1 MHAAKLGAEIKKIR
15 MLRGLTQKQ
24 LSDNICH
31 QSEVS
36 RIEAGSVYPSMDIL
50 QGIAAKLR
58 VPIIHF
64 YEVLIYSD
72 IERKKQ
78 FKDQIQLLSKKKRY
92 DEIHKIVS
100 EELKKEECHPEFK
113 QFLLWY
119 YHLSS
124 YVLKKVNFKYCILE
138 LKNIMHQ
145 QYGGVDVFQNLYIE
159 NSIASIYAEN
169 NHLEKAITLFQD
181 ILNQLESLQSDQDF
195 VVKVRYNYAKALYLN
210 DEYEKALQQV
220 EKAIETSRFIGSM
233 NLLGQLYYQKGECLE
248 KLTYPPSEITFVY
261 EKALLFFDLLDLH
274 SYKETLLAE
283 KELSG
288 YGEQT
293 TFSR

>member
-78 FKDQIQLLSKKKRY
+78 FKDHIIVLCKQKKYK
-92 DEIHKIVS
+92 EIYNKTW
-100 EELKKEECHPEFK
+100 EELKKDEYHPEFQ
-113 QFLLWY
+113 QFLQWQY
-119 YHLSS
+119 YLAA
-124 YVLKKVNFKYCILE
+124 YMLKKINYEYCILE
-138 LKNIMHQ
+138 LKKLLNQELAGI
-145 QYGGVDVFQNLYIE
+145 DVFQNLYME
-159 NSIASIYAEN
+159 NAIANIYAEN
-169 NHLEKAITLFQD
+169 GYFKKSIELFED
-181 ILNQLESLQSDQDF
+181 ILKQLESLHSNEELA
-195 VVKVRYNYAKALYLN
+195 VKVRYNHAKALYL
-210 DEYEKALQQV
+210 DERYEEALYQV
-220 EKAIETSRFIGSM
+220 TKAIEISCRINNMS
-233 NLLGQLYYQKGECLE
+233 LIGQLQYQKGECLE
-248 KLTYPPSEITFVY
+248 KLGNAKEGIQEAY
-261 EKALLFFDLLDLH
+261 EKALFFFDLLELH
-274 SYKETLLAE
+274 EYKDTLL
-283 KELSG
+283 KKLK
-288 YGEQT
+288 
-293 TFSR
+293 

>member
-1 MHAAKLGAEIKKIR
+1 MHAEKLGAEIKKIR

-36 RIEAGSVYPSMDIL
+36 RIESGAVYPSMDIL
-50 QGIAAKLR
+50 QGIAAKLQ

-78 FKDQIQLLSKKKRY
+78 FKDQIQILCKKKQY
-92 DEIHKIVS
+92 AEIHKIVS
-100 EELKKEECHPEFK
+100 EELKKEESHPEFK

-119 YHLSS
+119 YHLSA
-124 YVLKKVNFKYCILE
+124 YALKKVNFEYCISE
-138 LKNIMHQ
+138 LKNIIHQ

-181 ILNQLESLQSDQDF
+181 ILKQLESLQSDQDF
-195 VVKVRYNYAKALYLN
+195 VVKVRYNYAKSLYLN
-210 DEYEKALQQV
+210 NEYEKSLQQV
-220 EKAIETSRFIGSM
+220 DKAIETSRLIGSM
-233 NLLGQLYYQKGECLE
+233 KLLGQLYYQKGECLE
-248 KLTYPPSEITFVY
+248 KLIYPPSEITFVY

-274 SYKETLLAE
+274 SYKETLLAKKDLAGRNE
-283 KELSG
+283 R
-288 YGEQT
+288 T
-293 TFSR
+293 IFSH